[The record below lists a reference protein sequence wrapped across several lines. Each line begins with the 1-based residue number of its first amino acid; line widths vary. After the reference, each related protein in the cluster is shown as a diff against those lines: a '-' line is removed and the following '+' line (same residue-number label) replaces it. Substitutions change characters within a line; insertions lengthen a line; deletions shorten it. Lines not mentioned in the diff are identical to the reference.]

1 MVSTYFVILSIIAP
15 PPVKTTLFNFLLLK
29 LLSLIF
35 CHIISKV
42 SSIRGLIIAFKLD
55 LVICLNVFL
64 SPEIIGISIISWSS
78 LGDETREPY
87 KVFNLSALEILVD
100 KPLAISNVTL
110 LLPTPIASP
119 YTNLLFSNTEIED
132 V

>member
-1 MVSTYFVILSIIAP
+1 M
-15 PPVKTTLFNFLLLK
+15 
-29 LLSLIF
+29 
-35 CHIISKV
+35 
-42 SSIRGLIIAFKLD
+42 AFKLD

-100 KPLAISNVTL
+100 KPRAISNVTL

-119 YTNLLFSNTEIED
+119 YTNLLFSKTYIED
-132 V
+132 VEWPKSIQITPRSFSSFVRDDKDEDNGVGI